1 MHKLVTRLG
10 IFVLIVAAA
19 YGFYWYQVKSRI
31 DKLVQ
36 QASPFA
42 QVSYGSIYAH
52 PDGTVGVNRLTIA
65 PRQMHAPVSVES
77 VRVRVGSPLYFLFG
91 GDELPERISLSLK
104 RIKQGLDSEFFRAIQ
119 RQADFTMEAD
129 PLYIS
134 PNSLGCGN
142 IRRFDINTL
151 KQMGFNELVM
161 DINLDYR
168 GDLQARKVSLNMLTN
183 VDDMGTTRMEM
194 ELTLDPRQLK
204 NPAMA
209 SGSARLESLLI
220 NYRDTGYNQ
229 RRNRFCA
236 AEIDGSP
243 ADYQQLHRQMLE
255 QWLTDAG
262 VELPEALLTA
272 YFDLVLQPGSD
283 MALSMRPAGG
293 LGTAELML
301 QDPEFLLQSLNLQ
314 LRINDKPLPLDGV
327 DWAEMV
333 ADLSAAGN
341 PGQMI
346 NRQERAE
353 IDNQA
358 EALAEEDGSSAQ
370 VSILP
375 KRLPGKLMIKQYR
388 PTSPSELRKHIGAQV
403 RIFTYFGNDVEG
415 RLIHAD
421 SKGIRVLQRL
431 EQGVAEYPLEYG
443 RIQQAEVL
451 R

>member
-10 IFVLIVAAA
+10 ILVLIVAAA
-19 YGFYWYQVKSRI
+19 YGFYWYQVKSRV
-31 DKLVQ
+31 DGLVQ
-36 QASPFA
+36 QMAPFA
-42 QVSYGSIYAH
+42 QINYGMIYAH
-52 PDGTVGVNRLTIA
+52 PDGTVGVNNLTIT

-77 VRVRVGSPLYFLFG
+77 VRVRVGSPMYFLFG

-104 RIKQGLDSEFFRAIQ
+104 RIKQGLDSEFFRAMQ
-119 RQADFTMEAD
+119 RQSDMVLEST
-129 PLYIS
+129 PLYVS

-151 KQMGFNELVM
+151 KQMGYNELVM
-161 DINLDYR
+161 DIDLDFR
-168 GDLQARKVSLNMLTN
+168 GDVQARKGSLDMLAN
-183 VDDMGTTRMEM
+183 IDDMGTTRLEM
-194 ELTLDPRQLK
+194 ELSVDPRQLK

-209 SGSARLESLLI
+209 SGSARLESLSV

-243 ADYQQLHRQMLE
+243 ADYQQLHRQLLE

-272 YFDLVLQPGSD
+272 YFDLVLKPGSD

-353 IDNQA
+353 IENQA

-375 KRLPGKLMIKQYR
+375 KRLHGKLMIKQYR
-388 PTSPSELRKHIGAQV
+388 PTPPSDLRKHIGAQV

-421 SKGIRVLQRL
+421 SQGIRVLQRL

-443 RIQQAEVL
+443 RIQQAEVM